1 MHIRDSLKSLKKDNV
16 RIAILIVTILLC
28 GYHIFEFL
36 EIDNV
41 VCLFRV
47 GVYAILSLII
57 MFYNLKVMYVTL
69 IIIALVASYFNHFLN
84 FTSFFVLLLA
94 CRMYRKSE
102 TMLLVIYGINCSIAM
117 FFQGRDIM
125 DLLSHIGTCT
135 FFYLIYFF
143 LNRPKT
149 LELKP
154 DEEAIIQELAEGKL
168 QKEITLYSK
177 NIIKDKLDHA
187 KDRNHIISTDELVT
201 LYRQSHTQSHP

>member
-16 RIAILIVTILLC
+16 SIASLIVTILLC
-28 GYHIFEFL
+28 GYHIFEFF

-69 IIIALVASYFNHFLN
+69 IVIALVASYFNHFLN

-102 TMLLVIYGINCSIAM
+102 TMLLVIYGIN
-117 FFQGRDIM
+117 
-125 DLLSHIGTCT
+125 T
-135 FFYLIYFF
+135 
-143 LNRPKT
+143 
-149 LELKP
+149 
-154 DEEAIIQELAEGKL
+154 
-168 QKEITLYSK
+168 EI
-177 NIIKDKLDHA
+177 
-187 KDRNHIISTDELVT
+187 R
-201 LYRQSHTQSHP
+201 